1 MTAEVVEP
9 AAKTARLDAASANV
23 VTVQLVS
30 ADGDKAGTQTFSYHN
45 RVLHVNPAFQR
56 ASNAVAGTQ
65 LQLPQATTRSQLQT
79 LLNQI
84 LKNEEP
90 LPYAFYIDEVELA
103 DEIGVCMVKNKVSVE
118 RVVQVLY
125 QPQAVF
131 RVRPVARC
139 SATME
144 GKYIPPHLCASALL
158 TISAPKQV
166 LLAQPLRSQ
175 VSQWQ

>member
-1 MTAEVVEP
+1 MCWQVGITYQTA
-9 AAKTARLDAASANV
+9 
-23 VTVQLVS
+23 
-30 ADGDKAGTQTFSYHN
+30 H
-45 RVLHVNPAFQR
+45 
-56 ASNAVAGTQ
+56 AVAGTQ

-90 LPYAFYIDEVELA
+90 LPYAFYIDDVELA
-103 DEIGVCMVKNKVSVE
+103 DEIGASMVKNKVSVE

-144 GKYIPPHLCASALL
+144 GEFIPPHLCAPAL
-158 TISAPKQV
+158 QV
-166 LLAQPLRSQ
+166 LTTLHTHVCGSTHVCSKRSLSRVCIASLHHSFTCQ
-175 VSQWQ
+175 TSRLIFFCAGIIVRFSCPACAGHG

>member
-1 MTAEVVEP
+1 MTVEIAEP
-9 AAKTARLDAASANV
+9 AAKTARLDAAASANV

-30 ADGDKAGTQTFSYHN
+30 ADGDKTGTSSSSCQSVCALQAGIPYQTAHS
-45 RVLHVNPAFQR
+45 A
-56 ASNAVAGTQ
+56 AGTQ

-90 LPYAFYIDEVELA
+90 LPYAFYIEDVELA
-103 DEIGVCMVKNKVSVE
+103 DEIGACMVKNKVSVE

-144 GKYIPPHLCASALL
+144 GEFIPPYVYS
-158 TISAPKQV
+158 SKSFMY
-166 LLAQPLRSQ
+166 AQY
-175 VSQWQ
+175 V